1 MVLPDL
7 EEQHATRYKCS
18 QVLKKSNERHKSH
31 EFGSAETA
39 TGRDQLSKLL
49 CQVNTMLLSTEKIL
63 LEHLPGTDSSNKT

>member
-1 MVLPDL
+1 MQLDTNVLGFLRKVMNVINPMNL
-7 EEQHATRYKCS
+7 AQ
-18 QVLKKSNERHKSH
+18 LK
-31 EFGSAETA
+31 TA

>member
-1 MVLPDL
+1 MQLDTNVLRFLRKVMNAINPMNL
-7 EEQHATRYKCS
+7 AQ
-18 QVLKKSNERHKSH
+18 LK
-31 EFGSAETA
+31 TA